1 MTHEVERCRTAL
13 RLAAEGKRVSL
24 VSSGDPGIYGMAGLV
39 FELSAKFPAQIPI
52 EVVPGVTAASGAAA
66 RLGAPLM
73 ADFAVISLSDL
84 LVPWSRIKKRLQTV
98 AEGDLV
104 VALYNPRS
112 KSRTK
117 PFLEA
122 VRIFRKYRFP
132 HTPVGIVRGATCED
146 ERAVLT
152 DLAHV
157 LEYEVGMRSLVIIGN
172 SDSLVLADRFLT
184 RRGYEIA

>member
-39 FELSAKFPAQIPI
+39 FELAARFPARVLI
-52 EVVPGVTAASGAAA
+52 EVVPGVTAASAAAA

-73 ADFAVISLSDL
+73 TDFAVISLSNL
-84 LVPWSRIKKRLQTV
+84 LVPWSRIKKRLQAV
-98 AEGDLV
+98 AESDLV

-117 PFLEA
+117 PYFEA
-122 VRIFRKYRFP
+122 VRILRQHRLP
-132 HTPVGIVRGATCED
+132 HTPVGIVHSATCED
-146 ERAVLT
+146 ENAVLT

-157 LEYEVGMRSLVIIGN
+157 LEYDVGMRSIVIIGN
-172 SDSLVLADRFLT
+172 SDSLVLEHRFLT